1 MNLSIWLNTTLANFL
16 MFCTSRGWK
25 LSIKSRIP
33 MKNLG
38 VKFQID
44 LIFGCP
50 LLPRYIINDHSSSQI
65 KKFSSFPQKFQKK
78 WKKRHSDQRGV
89 RNSRIWGKEWENDMR
104 KISPFST
111 IFSNFFWAHYLLLY
125 YNCSFRYVP
134 SFLVLWFLEKY
145 LLLIKVIVMVSWK
158 KLTKVQTIVLYI
170 STWGNNSLL
179 C

>member
-1 MNLSIWLNTTLANFL
+1 
-16 MFCTSRGWK
+16 
-25 LSIKSRIP
+25 
-33 MKNLG
+33 MKNEYKIEDTFEKSG
-38 VKFQID
+38 CEVSNCRAID
-44 LIFGCP
+44 LILGCP
-50 LLPRYIINDHSSSQI
+50 FLPRSITNDHSSSQI

-125 YNCSFRYVP
+125 YNCSFRY
-134 SFLVLWFLEKY
+134 LVVFQSCEKFGKIFVANQNHCDGLMKKVDQSSNNCAVYFNMGKWFAVTS
-145 LLLIKVIVMVSWK
+145 I
-158 KLTKVQTIVLYI
+158 
-170 STWGNNSLL
+170 